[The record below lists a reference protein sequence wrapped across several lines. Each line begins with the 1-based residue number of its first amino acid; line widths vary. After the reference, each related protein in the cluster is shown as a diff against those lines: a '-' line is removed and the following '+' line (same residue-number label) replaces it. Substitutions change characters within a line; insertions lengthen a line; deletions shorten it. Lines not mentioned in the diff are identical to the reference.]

1 LSRARGAA
9 TARAVAL
16 DAMVAVE
23 SGERANV
30 AVPERL
36 GRSGLDE
43 RDRHLVTE
51 LVYGACR
58 MRRSAA
64 WIIERHLA
72 LPRSGAAPKRPAQT
86 RGSTVTKRPPA
97 ATIAARRGGRL
108 QALDTDVRASLLL
121 GVYQL
126 IWTRIPP
133 HAAVAATVEEVRG
146 PGRSLVNAVL
156 RKVSADVADRR
167 FEWPDTATRLSYP
180 DWIVELLG
188 SDLGEQDALGA
199 LEAMNRQG
207 RATRRAD
214 GYIQDTASQM
224 VAAYVTS
231 LAGPGPLLD
240 VCAAPGGK
248 ATAIASSPATARAQ
262 TDPAPA
268 RADCGLVV
276 AADISES
283 RARTVA
289 SNVSAL
295 GSGSVV
301 TVVADGERPSWRR
314 GAFSTVLLD
323 APCSGLG
330 VLRRRPDARWRR
342 SKADVARL
350 AALQRRLAVASWD
363 LLAPGG
369 TFVYSVCTVTDAET
383 VGFDAWIRDAA
394 DWLVA
399 LDPPGPPWRP
409 HGRGALLL
417 PQDCDSDGM
426 FVLGLRSVVASA
438 RLTPWE

>member
-1 LSRARGAA
+1 MQ
-9 TARAVAL
+9 
-16 DAMVAVE
+16 AMVAVE
-23 SGERANV
+23 AGERANV

-43 RDRHLVTE
+43 RDRRLVTE

-64 WIIERHLA
+64 WMIERHLA
-72 LPRSGAAPKRPAQT
+72 QPHSPTGPERPART
-86 RGSTVTKRPPA
+86 RSSTV
-97 ATIAARRGGRL
+97 ATGPWKSGVKAGGRRRL
-108 QALDTDVRASLLL
+108 DALDPEVRASLLL

-133 HAAVAATVEEVRG
+133 HAAVAETVQEVRG

-156 RKVSADVADRR
+156 RKVSADVADQR

-188 SDLGEQDALGA
+188 TDLGEDEALGV

-214 GYIQDTASQM
+214 GYFQDTASQM
-224 VAAYVTS
+224 VAAYVAS
-231 LAGPGPLLD
+231 QAGAGPLLD

-248 ATAIASSPATARAQ
+248 ATAVAGSAAFAEAQ
-262 TDPAPA
+262 AGPGPA
-268 RADCGLVV
+268 RRDPGLVV
-276 AADISES
+276 AADISEL

-289 SNVSAL
+289 SNVSAI
-295 GSGSVV
+295 GARSVV
-301 TVVADGERPSWRR
+301 AVVADGECPPWRR
-314 GAFSTVLLD
+314 RTFSTVLLD

-330 VLRRRPDARWRR
+330 VLHRRPDARWKR
-342 SKADVARL
+342 SRADVARL
-350 AALQRRLAVASWD
+350 AALQRRLASASWD
-363 LLAPGG
+363 LVAPGG

-383 VGFDAWIRDAA
+383 LQFDAWIRDAA
-394 DWLVA
+394 GWLVA

-426 FVLGLRSVVASA
+426 FVLGLRSAA
-438 RLTPWE
+438 P